1 MNIAVDLG
9 VATYLAKQIPRESH
23 EQSSKLAWNSMGLG
37 LALSAGVMFIGAL
50 GVMFLVEDPATSTV
64 FFIVL
69 FLVPLQALFLRTS
82 ASLRG
87 VQDMSPIAW
96 ADGLGRCLTVVVI
109 AWMLLTGHGVQA
121 VCLAAVLGAAVTLL
135 VSGIAFRRRFDFF
148 LPISVA
154 TWRVLTLG
162 GLPFL
167 VWQASLQIYGQ
178 IDILI
183 LSILS
188 THSAVGWYA
197 AAYRLISVPI
207 FAPTIIGAAAFPAIS
222 SAAAVQDWSR
232 VATLTRTALRAC
244 LVITVPMSF
253 GMAALSDRIVD
264 ALHYPGD
271 FTNMVPLISILALH
285 VPIVGVTIVIAS
297 CLNAMERQW
306 SWVKI
311 GVAAAVLNPLLNFPL
326 VSLAE
331 RHYDNGA
338 IGAAIVT
345 VLTEAFMLAGGLA
358 LIPKSILGRASLQ
371 SSIRTLLAGCLMV
384 GVMLPLRDVPLIGVI
399 LIGSSAYVGSCFFW
413 EVITMAE
420 CRSLGMQLMRRA
432 SSKTNATNRHA
443 DTNQELVS
451 TPPA

>member
-1 MNIAVDLG
+1 
-9 VATYLAKQIPRESH
+9 
-23 EQSSKLAWNSMGLG
+23 
-37 LALSAGVMFIGAL
+37 
-50 GVMFLVEDPATSTV
+50 
-64 FFIVL
+64 
-69 FLVPLQALFLRTS
+69 
-82 ASLRG
+82 
-87 VQDMSPIAW
+87 
-96 ADGLGRCLTVVVI
+96 
-109 AWMLLTGHGVQA
+109 
-121 VCLAAVLGAAVTLL
+121 
-135 VSGIAFRRRFDFF
+135 
-148 LPISVA
+148 
-154 TWRVLTLG
+154 
-162 GLPFL
+162 
-167 VWQASLQIYGQ
+167 
-178 IDILI
+178 
-183 LSILS
+183 
-188 THSAVGWYA
+188 
-197 AAYRLISVPI
+197 
-207 FAPTIIGAAAFPAIS
+207 
-222 SAAAVQDWSR
+222 
-232 VATLTRTALRAC
+232 
-244 LVITVPMSF
+244 MSF

-285 VPIVGVTIVIAS
+285 VPIVSVTIVIAS
-297 CLNAMERQW
+297 CLNAIERQW

-399 LIGSSAYVGSCFFW
+399 LIGSSVYVGSCFFW

-420 CRSLGMQLMRRA
+420 CKSLGTQLMRRA
-432 SSKTNATNRHA
+432 SSKTQTANRHT